1 MTMQNLRKTMEEIYS
16 HLLIRYYQKLFT
28 HSNNEIIDLSAM
40 EISMLEIIYHLQ
52 QPTYSEL
59 SAFMHISQP
68 NLTYRI
74 NNLIQKGY
82 VESTTDEK
90 DKRRH
95 YLKVTS
101 KFFDFY
107 EIDNEYLNQLSW
119 QVLEQLSPT
128 ENQVLEK
135 ILNITMQVIK
145 KQEEI

>member
-1 MTMQNLRKTMEEIYS
+1 MQNLRKKMEEIYS
-16 HLLIRYYQKLFT
+16 HLLIRYYKKLFT
-28 HSNNEIIDLSAM
+28 QSNKEITNLNAM

-74 NNLIQKGY
+74 NNLIEKGY
-82 VESTTDEK
+82 VESIPDEK

-101 KFFDFY
+101 KFLDFY
-107 EIDNEYLNQLSW
+107 EIDDEHLNQLSW
-119 QVLEQLSPT
+119 RILEQLSPT
-128 ENQVLEK
+128 EIQVLEK
-135 ILNITMQVIK
+135 ILNITTQEIK
-145 KQEEI
+145 RQEEI

>member
-1 MTMQNLRKTMEEIYS
+1 MQNLRKTMEEIHS
-16 HLLIRYYQKLFT
+16 HILIRYYQKLFA
-28 HSNNEIIDLSAM
+28 HNNKEITNLNAM

-95 YLKVTS
+95 YLTVTG
-101 KFFDFY
+101 KFLDFY
-107 EIDNEYLNQLSW
+107 ENDNEYLNQLSW
-119 QVLEQLSPT
+119 KLLEQLSPT

-135 ILNITMQVIK
+135 ILNIVMQEIK

>member
-1 MTMQNLRKTMEEIYS
+1 MQNLRKTMEEIYS

-28 HSNNEIIDLSAM
+28 QSNKEITNLNAM

-74 NNLIQKGY
+74 NNLIKKGY
-82 VESTTDEK
+82 VESIPDEK
-90 DKRRH
+90 DKRRY
-95 YLKVTS
+95 YLTVTS
-101 KFFDFY
+101 KFLDFY
-107 EIDNEYLNQLSW
+107 EIDDEYLNQLSRNI
-119 QVLEQLSPT
+119 LEQLSSS
-128 ENQVLEK
+128 EIQVLGK
-135 ILNITMQVIK
+135 ILNITTRVIK

>member
-1 MTMQNLRKTMEEIYS
+1 MQNLRKKMEEIYS
-16 HLLIRYYQKLFT
+16 HLLIRYYKKLFT
-28 HSNNEIIDLSAM
+28 QSNKEITNLNAM

-74 NNLIQKGY
+74 NNLIEKGY
-82 VESTTDEK
+82 VESIPDEK

-101 KFFDFY
+101 KFLDFY
-107 EIDNEYLNQLSW
+107 EIDDEYLNQLSW
-119 QVLEQLSPT
+119 RILEQLSPT
-128 ENQVLEK
+128 EIQVLEK
-135 ILNITMQVIK
+135 ILNITTQEIK
-145 KQEEI
+145 RQEEI